1 MKIIPDNN
9 IDKNRG
15 IGFVLGCLFLAANFH
30 IIYGALPEKDFL
42 YNHTSVTYQISG
54 KIIDISTSAPI
65 QNAKIILLNSSTRAK
80 LSDDIFTD
88 DNGNYD
94 KTLDIDITGFNNEY
108 SELSSTYCVFNSYPN
123 PISAAKGDYLTIQYI
138 VPGDRSETPVPEIY
152 NSLGSK
158 VRPDSY
164 LPAGV
169 YFFRLRFKNEHL
181 TGLQRIMLVS
191 GGKLRIT
198 LVQISGKSGLKSSK
212 NKALTKTLTDSIEV
226 LYTIEKNGYIY
237 TERTKDLVPGINNV
251 GDFELVQEG
260 QKSSMEIDS
269 TGGIITV
276 VNDRGDSITLDI
288 PRYAIWN
295 PTTISLTTHK
305 TQPGNPIAENIFPGI
320 CITPAGLKLLQPA
333 TLKVNF
339 ATENP
344 DTSSA
349 ALFLIRQS
357 YFILPLG
364 NQTVTDSTI
373 SGEIYHFSEIIGG
386 EPTPDEAT
394 SQAGNAGG
402 MNPSDPYGWED
413 THDCVDALLWWAE
426 FLTRNG
432 RTEEGQECFDKAKEI
447 AERDARDFLD
457 LAIPDDPCGEYLTA
471 LLKFAEL
478 VMLLVGG
485 DLERQIQ
492 DRVIEV
498 VNMCNLR
505 GEIEYDHNIFCTDID
520 RSTTTKVTG
529 NIPFYV
535 NTLVQ
540 PYNAITGG
548 GTAKVTINGPQE
560 ECYLTA
566 TGIHRVHEI
575 TGELKADQ
583 QGIYWLEMIL
593 DETWYESTTI
603 YVTCPNP
610 ENNSQ
615 EEMFSFRIPTQV
627 RFLVEDGYEVTIPD
641 FDCEGGRRW
650 ILRIIHQP

>member
-1 MKIIPDNN
+1 MKESRN
-9 IDKNRG
+9 IKFG
-15 IGFVLGCLFLAANFH
+15 ITWVICVIIGFLIFMINYH
-30 IIYGALPEKDFL
+30 NMYGAHPEKEFL
-42 YNHTSVTYQISG
+42 NNHTSDTYHISG
-54 KIIDISTSAPI
+54 KIIDISTSTPI
-65 QNAKIILLNSSTRAK
+65 QNAKITLLNSDTRAII
-80 LSDDIFTD
+80 SNEIYTD
-88 DNGNYD
+88 DNGNYEE
-94 KTLDIDITGFNNEY
+94 TLDIDITGFDNEY
-108 SELSSTYCVFNSYPN
+108 SELFSTYCLFNSYPN
-123 PISAAKGDYLTIQYI
+123 PISAATGDYLTIQYI
-138 VPGDRSETPVPEIY
+138 VPGDRFETPAFEMY

-158 VRPDSY
+158 VKPDSY

-169 YFFRLRFKNEHL
+169 YFFRLRFKDEHS
-181 TGLQRIMLVS
+181 TGLQKIMLVT
-191 GGKLRIT
+191 GGKLRIS
-198 LVQISGKSGLKSSK
+198 LMQVSGKPGQKLSK
-212 NKALTKTLTDSIEV
+212 NKGLKKILTDSIEV
-226 LYTIEKNGYIY
+226 LFAVEKSGYIY
-237 TERTKDLVPGINNV
+237 TERTKNLVTGINNV
-251 GDFELVQEG
+251 GDFALVQEG
-260 QKSSMEIDS
+260 QKSSAAIDS

-276 VNDRGDSITLDI
+276 VNDRGDTITLNI

-305 TQPGNPIAENIFPGI
+305 TQPVNPIAENIFPGV

-333 TLKVNF
+333 TLKVTF
-339 ATENP
+339 ATESL

-349 ALFLIRQS
+349 TLFLIRQS
-357 YFILPLG
+357 DFILPLG
-364 NQTVTDSTI
+364 NQAVTDSTI
-373 SGEIYHFSEIIGG
+373 SGEINHFSEILGG
-386 EPTPDEAT
+386 EPTADEAT
-394 SQAGNAGG
+394 PQAGNAGG
-402 MNPSDPYGWED
+402 MNPSDPYGWKD
-413 THDCVDALLWWAE
+413 THDCIDALLWWAE

-432 RTEEGQECFDKAKEI
+432 RTEEGQECFDNAKEI
-447 AERDARDFLD
+447 AERDARDFLN
-457 LAIPDDPCGEYLTA
+457 LPIPDNPCDEYLTT
-471 LLKFAEL
+471 LLKLAEL

-505 GEIEYDHNIFCTDID
+505 GEIEYDHHIFCTDID

-575 TGELKADQ
+575 SGELKADQ
-583 QGIYWLEMIL
+583 QGIYWLEMTL

-615 EEMFSFRIPTQV
+615 EQMFSFRIPAQV
-627 RFLVEDGYEVTIPD
+627 RFLVEDGYEVTMPD
-641 FDCEGGRRW
+641 IDCEGGRRW
-650 ILRIIHQP
+650 ILHIIHQP